1 MEKCLFPPQLQTFC
15 KILCD
20 LNLFAAKN
28 PFFSVLVGGEKA
40 AVRKTGLR
48 RRTREADDP
57 QGHRRKGEIAMK
69 RKEQP
74 DE

>member
-20 LNLFAAKN
+20 LTLFAAKN
-28 PFFSVLVGGEKA
+28 SFFSVLVGEKA